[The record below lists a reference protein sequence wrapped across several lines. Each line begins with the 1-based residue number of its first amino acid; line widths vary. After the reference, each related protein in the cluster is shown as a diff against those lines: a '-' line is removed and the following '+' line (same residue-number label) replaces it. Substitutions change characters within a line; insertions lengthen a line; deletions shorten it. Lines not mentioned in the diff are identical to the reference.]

1 MALEMIMST
10 VMNFSSFL
18 MILIFVAIGYVVHPI
33 VLPFVENDLPKAEAP
48 QEVAVD
54 EVPEVDEAPVES
66 VELATPTA
74 IVESVESVESVEQAT
89 PVVVEDTAEPEPVVG
104 EEEVVS
110 ELETSKQTGKADI
123 AAVMQKSVKA
133 GDVTEFAYDDVQAWE
148 FLGEEDF
155 DGSSY
160 IAGECTVKVTTILGV
175 SERKVKALCRNGG
188 VVKWV
193 WAASGVKIE

>member
-74 IVESVESVESVEQAT
+74 IVESVEQAT

>member
-1 MALEMIMST
+1 
-10 VMNFSSFL
+10 MNFSSFL

>member
-1 MALEMIMST
+1 
-10 VMNFSSFL
+10 MNFSSFL

-54 EVPEVDEAPVES
+54 EVPEVDEAPVGL
-66 VELATPTA
+66 VEPDTPAA
-74 IVESVESVESVEQAT
+74 IVEPVEPVEPVEFVKPVELAT
-89 PVVVEDTAEPEPVVG
+89 PVVVEDSAEPEPVVG